1 MWLVVQSPISI
12 GCLFWSCKDISN
24 IFLLPVTISQWR
36 SLTALFCI
44 CYILETLPNIL
55 CMVYQ
60 SNICF
65 TERVTVRFYLISNY
79 VLLCSNQQSTVIGSS
94 QPKYKK
100 SPSRRGKSR
109 WEPIAEEKLAEK
121 IASVS
126 QHPVKDASWDR
137 LRERGKIVSFLLSYF
152 HFSFKGPTTV

>member
-1 MWLVVQSPISI
+1 MWLVVQSSISI
-12 GCLFWSCKDISN
+12 GCLFWSCKHISN
-24 IFLLPVTISQWR
+24 IFLWPITISQWR
-36 SLTALFCI
+36 SSTALLCI

-79 VLLCSNQQSTVIGSS
+79 VLLCSNQKSTVIGSS

-109 WEPIAEEKLAEK
+109 WEPIAEKLAEK

-126 QHPVKDASWDR
+126 QDPVKDASWDR
-137 LRERGKIVSFLLSYF
+137 LREREKIVSFFIFLF
-152 HFSFKGPTTV
+152 WFFF